1 MRDFGFDLG
10 FRMAV
15 INSVEQENLAMFEI
29 RTRRTRTVPMPR
41 PIRSILQQFIREKMH
56 DDADA
61 MRELRAVLRDLVYGL
76 KHPEFRPELERLE
89 AQIGEYEADKHC
101 AALKAS

>member
-1 MRDFGFDLG
+1 
-10 FRMAV
+10 
-15 INSVEQENLAMFEI
+15 
-29 RTRRTRTVPMPR
+29 MPR
-41 PIRSILQQFIREKMH
+41 PIHSILQQFIRDRIHE
-56 DDADA
+56 DPSDA
-61 MRELRAVLRDLVYGL
+61 MRELRAVLRDLVY